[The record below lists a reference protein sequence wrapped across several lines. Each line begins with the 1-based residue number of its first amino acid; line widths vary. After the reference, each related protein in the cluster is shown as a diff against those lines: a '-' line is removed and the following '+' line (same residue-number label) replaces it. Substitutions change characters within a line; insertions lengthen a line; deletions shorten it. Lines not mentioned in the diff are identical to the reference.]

1 MAEVET
7 KGELYESLLKGHP
20 AVQEIRRSGLLLAV
34 ELGRSDRLY
43 RIMEIFKEVG
53 ILSDWFLFCD
63 TAFRISPPLVIT
75 EAEILESVLLIRE
88 ALDRLMKE
96 LP

>member
-1 MAEVET
+1 
-7 KGELYESLLKGHP
+7 
-20 AVQEIRRSGLLLAV
+20 
-34 ELGRSDRLY
+34 
-43 RIMEIFKEVG
+43 MEIFKEVG